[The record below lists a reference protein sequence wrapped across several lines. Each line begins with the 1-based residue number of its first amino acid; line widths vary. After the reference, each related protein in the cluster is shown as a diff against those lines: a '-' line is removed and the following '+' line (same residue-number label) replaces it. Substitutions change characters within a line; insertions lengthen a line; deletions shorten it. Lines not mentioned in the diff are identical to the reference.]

1 MAGGLAFA
9 GIVWGSV
16 AAVLVAFGYIGW
28 LLVSVRR

>member
-1 MAGGLAFA
+1 MIGSLLFG
-9 GIVWGSV
+9 GIVWGSI